1 MALTS
6 QKQKAGFP
14 LTLKLDSKELPKE
27 SWVKSS
33 SSIFSILFI
42 KDSKL
47 EIYIEIIFL
56 SKKNFI
62 QIFSKIV
69 LKSKQR
75 VDMEAIHLRQNLI
88 DSIATLP
95 ADMLEE
101 LYKFISFLE
110 YKKLSISDDSKE
122 EILKNFKTSLQEMQM
137 IKEGKLQAR
146 SADEFLD
153 EL

>member
-1 MALTS
+1 
-6 QKQKAGFP
+6 
-14 LTLKLDSKELPKE
+14 
-27 SWVKSS
+27 
-33 SSIFSILFI
+33 
-42 KDSKL
+42 
-47 EIYIEIIFL
+47 
-56 SKKNFI
+56 
-62 QIFSKIV
+62 
-69 LKSKQR
+69 
-75 VDMEAIHLRQNLI
+75 MEATHLRQNLI

-110 YKKLSISDDSKE
+110 YKNLSDSDNKE

-137 IKEGKLQAR
+137 IKEGKLQAK